1 MEGEDDCTCIKII
14 GQLEDVK
21 WSLSPRKYRT
31 SRGPLAIGDWTR
43 NPHIWLH
50 YVESNDGLLV
60 DDDVLRSTDSRYWSI
75 HDVQR
80 YHLGDLHCEQVLFT
94 YQYPNLRMPS
104 LLGSYL
110 WKANTALKLPP
121 ALYIKE
127 LHRSIELTLKKM
139 EVKQAQMDRLII
151 SDQLINIDR
160 LHYSKRKSFLKIL
173 NSIISFQDS
182 LQLVSLENLCCKRL
196 EGIQLLETL
205 ACFAANTLKYLF
217 LWRFVLPNEN
227 PILINYSYITGSGQY
242 IARPDSRQC
251 FLRCL
256 GELRNLRVLALE
268 YAYIADGSGYALLYL
283 LPVIRR
289 PHFCLQLICRED
301 QIPGRADAAL
311 GVGGHDIPDT
321 AWRRIAIACPDL
333 YLFMAFYRIQDYDN
347 VRRFLTPSIPLREA
361 HLQLGIDI
369 HVSQRQDSDL
379 SCFIRHLGYR
389 YADTLVTLSI
399 QQWRAVEVPMRHI
412 LELMPRLTR
421 FMYTGRVSAA
431 DVHDALTIVSCGVCE
446 KLKQIKIQIQDE
458 ESKRPYWEKEVDK
471 LTDEFKD
478 IMDLYE
484 IAFCINIYKS

>member
-1 MEGEDDCTCIKII
+1 MEGGDDCTCIKIV

-21 WSLSPRKYRT
+21 WSLSPRKYCP
-31 SRGPLAIGDWTR
+31 SRGPLAIGDWTQ
-43 NPHIWLH
+43 NQHIWLH
-50 YVESNDGLLV
+50 YVESDDGLLV

-80 YHLGDLHCEQVLFT
+80 YCLGDLHCEQVLFT

-110 WKANTALKLPP
+110 WRANTALKSPP
-121 ALYIKE
+121 ALYIRE
-127 LHRSIELTLKKM
+127 LHRSVELTLK
-139 EVKQAQMDRLII
+139 
-151 SDQLINIDR
+151 
-160 LHYSKRKSFLKIL
+160 
-173 NSIISFQDS
+173 DS

-205 ACFAANTLKYLF
+205 ACFVAQTLKYLF

-242 IARPDSRQC
+242 IPRPDSRQC

-268 YAYIADGSGYALLYL
+268 YAYLADGSGYTLLSL

-289 PHFCLQLICRED
+289 PHFRLQLICRED

-311 GVGGHDIPDT
+311 GVGGHNIPDT
-321 AWRRIAIACPDL
+321 AWRRVAIACPDL

-347 VRRFLTPSIPLREA
+347 VRRFLTPSIPLRES
-361 HLQLGIDI
+361 HLQLGIDLNI
-369 HVSQRQDSDL
+369 SQRQDSDL
-379 SCFIRHLGYR
+379 SCFIRHLGCR

-399 QQWRAVEVPMRHI
+399 QQWRTVEVPMRRI

-421 FMYTGRVSAA
+421 FMYTGRVSSA

-458 ESKRPYWEKEVDK
+458 ESKRQYWKKEVNK
-471 LTDEFKD
+471 LTEEFAD
-478 IMDLYE
+478 IMALYE
-484 IAFCINIYKS
+484 IAFSIKLYKA